1 VADLNWPDTTYN
13 NDMASRRGSSSEKVD
28 KCGECMKQATDNDKG
43 IQCKMCEN
51 WHYVVCECISDEAY
65 S

>member
-1 VADLNWPDTTYN
+1 
-13 NDMASRRGSSSEKVD
+13 
-28 KCGECMKQATDNDKG
+28 MKQATDNDKG

-65 S
+65 SWQADLRRYIGFVEGEIVE